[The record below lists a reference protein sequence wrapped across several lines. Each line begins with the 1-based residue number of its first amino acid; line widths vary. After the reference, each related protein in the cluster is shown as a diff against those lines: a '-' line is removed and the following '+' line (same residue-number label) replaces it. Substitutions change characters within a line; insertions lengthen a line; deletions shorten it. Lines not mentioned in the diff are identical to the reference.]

1 MSNSTQPLGIQMI
14 GTQRSGSNLLR
25 VMLDQS
31 NEIVSPHPAHVL
43 VTFVPLLELYGDL
56 DAENYKLLIN
66 DVVDYVEANP
76 VPWDGISIDRDW
88 IFENSNFYTLF
99 EINRLIYEQAAISKN
114 AKYWCCKSMA
124 NVHYADELENH
135 SPNLKYIY
143 LYRDGRD
150 VAVSFKKAIVGEKH
164 IYHLA
169 RQWKYDQDAC
179 IELANRIEEDRFFAL
194 NYETLIAQPETV
206 IRDLCNFLDIAY
218 NDNMLSFYNSHESK
232 ATAAAGEMW
241 QNLEKPIMSNNTG
254 KFHKELTSEEIEI
267 FEMVNEDVLK
277 ELDYPLFTSLTN
289 TQLISEGAIEQ
300 YGIENQI
307 LKKEVL
313 AKARKS
319 DLEHREPQLV
329 ILRKIKA
336 RAAELVAQASAGQ
349 L

>member
-1 MSNSTQPLGIQMI
+1 MSNSTQPLGIQII

-31 NEIVSPHPAHVL
+31 SEIVSPHPAHVL

-56 DAENYKLLIN
+56 DTETYKVLIN

-76 VPWDGISIDRDW
+76 VPWDGITIDRDW
-88 IFENSNFYTLF
+88 IFENSNVYSLF
-99 EINRLIYEQAAISKN
+99 EINRLIYEQAAICKK

-124 NVHYADELENH
+124 NVHYADELESH

-169 RQWKYDQDAC
+169 RQWKYDQEAC
-179 IELANRIEEDRFFAL
+179 IELADRIEKDRFFAL
-194 NYETLIAQPETV
+194 NYETLIAQPEAV
-206 IRDLCNFLDIAY
+206 IKDLCSFLDITY
-218 NDNMLSFYNSHESK
+218 NENMLSFYNSHESK

-241 QNLEKPIMSNNTG
+241 QNLEKPIMRNNTG
-254 KFHKELTSEEIEI
+254 KFHKELTHEEIEI
-267 FEMVNEDVLK
+267 FELVNQNVLQK
-277 ELDYPLFTSLTN
+277 LDYPLFTALTN
-289 TQLISEGAIEQ
+289 TQLISEDAIEQ
-300 YGIENQI
+300 YGMDNKI
-307 LKKEVL
+307 LKKEILV
-313 AKARKS
+313 KARKS
-319 DLEHREPQLV
+319 DLEHREPQLI
-329 ILRKIKA
+329 ILRKIKE
-336 RAAELVAQASAGQ
+336 RAAELVIQSSAG